1 VPFAVISLI
10 AIVFLPNKPLTR
22 MTTGER
28 IQASEAD
35 LATVSVPEGM
45 DALTATGTARTTDA
59 ATRDSDATA
68 ANR

>member
-1 VPFAVISLI
+1 
-10 AIVFLPNKPLTR
+10 VFLPNNPLTR

-45 DALTATGTARTTDA
+45 DALTATGTVRTMDA
-59 ATRDSDATA
+59 ATRDSDSTA